1 MKLRRMGVT
10 VAIGLIAAAAF
21 LSLAHAA
28 DAIKIGVVLPL
39 SGRYASAGQGNKRG
53 IDLVVNEINKGG
65 GIKALGGAQI
75 QLVVADD
82 ASDQVTTSQEARRL
96 INQEKVSFI
105 LGPYATPEGEAIAP
119 VAERG
124 STGVLSTQSS
134 FDGLFQRNYRFFSS
148 VSMVSSQ
155 FGLAYADFVAWL
167 NKEHAGGI
175 KTVAITFP
183 NNDYGQIASKAA
195 SERLT
200 RDGIKVLES
209 FGFPPNASDLTP
221 IVQRVKNLNPD
232 AIVSIGYLQD
242 GLLLH
247 RARVAQDYSSKPI
260 WIGGSDAFSNDR
272 LWELLGDDVA
282 KGALGGRTFALA
294 QFDNGVQTP
303 GVKWL
308 VNAAS
313 ASGLKPAEVD
323 QAMAA
328 GAQVAWILV
337 QAIEELED
345 DRSRQAR
352 RCSPERETGGQRC
365 ACRHAAIRE
374 RAWLRADG
382 PAQQS
387 GSAVRALG
395 SWQEVRRLSDVH
407 LDRAVSLVEDTPDS
421 PGAGGAQRQQD
432 VWRDTRRRR
441 RVSAHRRRMH
451 LRRHRSERSGQEH
464 AVPAS
469 QRVRPPERGAN
480 HLWRAPQN

>member
-1 MKLRRMGVT
+1 MKLQRMVAT
-10 VAIGLIAAAAF
+10 VAIGLIAAEAF
-21 LSLAHAA
+21 LSVAYGA

-124 STGVLSTQSS
+124 TTGVLSTQSS

-155 FGLAYADFVAWL
+155 FGIAYADFVAWL
-167 NKEHAGGI
+167 NKEHAAGV

-200 RDGIKVLES
+200 RDGVKVLES

-308 VNAAS
+308 VNAAL
-313 ASGLKPAEVD
+313 ASGLKPTEVD

-328 GAQVAWILV
+328 GAQVAWVLV
-337 QAIEELED
+337 QAIEDSATIDPVKLAAAVRNVKLAASDPRVVMPQFANGLAFE
-345 DRSRQAR
+345 
-352 RCSPERETGGQRC
+352 PGGQ
-365 ACRHAAIRE
+365 
-374 RAWLRADG
+374 
-382 PAQQS
+382 PS
-387 GSAVRALG
+387 NPVALFEH
-395 SWQEVRRLSDVH
+395 WD
-407 LDRAVSLVEDTPDS
+407 
-421 PGAGGAQRQQD
+421 AGKKS
-432 VWRDTRRRR
+432 V
-441 RVSAHRRRMH
+441 VY
-451 LRRHRSERSGQEH
+451 
-464 AVPAS
+464 PAS
-469 QRVRPPERGAN
+469 ISTGLFP
-480 HLWRAPQN
+480 W

>member
-1 MKLRRMGVT
+1 MKFGSLGTIAAV
-10 VAIGLIAAAAF
+10 GLIAAEAL
-21 LSLAHAA
+21 LSTARAA
-28 DAIKIGVVLPL
+28 DAIRIGVVLPM

-53 IDLVVNEINKGG
+53 IDLVVNEVNRSG

-124 STGVLSTQSS
+124 ATGVLSTQSS

-167 NKEHAGGI
+167 NKDHAGAI

-195 SERLT
+195 SEKLT
-200 RDGIKVLES
+200 ADGVKVLET

-232 AIVSIGYLQD
+232 AVVSIGYLQD

-272 LWELLGDDVA
+272 LWELLGDDIA

-308 VNAAS
+308 AGAA
-313 ASGLKPAEVD
+313 AAAGFKPTEVD

-337 QAIEELED
+337 QAMED
-345 DRSRQAR
+345 SKATD
-352 RCSPERETGGQRC
+352 PVKL
-365 ACRHAAIRE
+365 AA
-374 RAWLRADG
+374 
-382 PAQQS
+382 
-387 GSAVRALG
+387 AVRNVKMAPSDPHVVMPQFANGVAFEPNGQPARPVALFEH
-395 SWQEVRRLSDVH
+395 WD
-407 LDRAVSLVEDTPDS
+407 
-421 PGAGGAQRQQD
+421 AGKKT
-432 VWRDTRRRR
+432 V
-441 RVSAHRRRMH
+441 VY
-451 LRRHRSERSGQEH
+451 
-464 AVPAS
+464 PAS
-469 QRVRPPERGAN
+469 IATGPFP
-480 HLWRAPQN
+480 W